1 MQLLLHDGPLKKMP
15 VVKNLILILFHLK
28 HQEQIRDEN
37 KKMAASL
44 VSTKTAA
51 TVIVLPVTSTS
62 TVTAS
67 TSTVT
72 SATADVNPTSS
83 NSSLIS
89 QAGSDSSLPKSQG
102 TGPSGKSNGGPGSQL
117 ASGTQTGRRDFKQKK
132 TRIKCTLLTDNIY
145 PFWCEF
151 LALTSGDCLAI
162 KVKLSRINVC
172 NHSCQQG

>member
-37 KKMAASL
+37 KKMSASL

-51 TVIVLPVTSTS
+51 TVNVLPVTSTSTVTASTS

-72 SATADVNPTSS
+72 SATADVNPISS

-132 TRIKCTLLTDNIY
+132 NTDKMYLTD
-145 PFWCEF
+145 
-151 LALTSGDCLAI
+151 G
-162 KVKLSRINVC
+162 
-172 NHSCQQG
+172 